1 MLYYTQGSETRSWG
15 NLQSSCFSVLSF
27 KLFETIGLH
36 LHLFVQSF
44 VDFYFCKMSPI
55 WATVNFLWIW
65 FVLLFS
71 FSLFLFFKDIFT
83 FQSSRKK
90 FKLIISSL

>member
-1 MLYYTQGSETRSWG
+1 MKPEAEVTSKVHAFLCSLSSFLKPLVSIFTCLYKA
-15 NLQSSCFSVLSF
+15 L
-27 KLFETIGLH
+27 
-36 LHLFVQSF
+36 F

-71 FSLFLFFKDIFT
+71 FSLFLFFKDVFT